1 MRRHGAGSGPCRAL
15 RGRARVAR
23 RGVIAAQVEVQV
35 GARVGARRD
44 MSGRVEANRSNG
56 RMRGCPASHR
66 SGERMFTRDR
76 QSGDRV
82 RRDVRKGG
90 PSRQRSRDD
99 VGRLRRPSGR
109 LTGLTGAL
117 RGIVAHRIV
126 AAYRAASRRHAYDP
140 ARIVVACRFHAS
152 KSSPPSSTSAS
163 ACVREP
169 KSTPRA
175 FSHAASLRGSA
186 AR

>member
-1 MRRHGAGSGPCRAL
+1 MFARA
-15 RGRARVAR
+15 
-23 RGVIAAQVEVQV
+23 
-35 GARVGARRD
+35 
-44 MSGRVEANRSNG
+44 
-56 RMRGCPASHR
+56 
-66 SGERMFTRDR
+66 
-76 QSGDRV
+76 
-82 RRDVRKGG
+82 
-90 PSRQRSRDD
+90 
-99 VGRLRRPSGR
+99 GRLGNAVVTTWVDCGVRQAG